1 MKGEQPP
8 DAVAIDAWWKAI
20 MAGGVDEP
28 HPVHGDDLK
37 ISIRHGVLRL
47 VGTMPTEDDKRELL
61 GRAREY
67 VGHGIDKVDA
77 RRLKVFERKEKP
89 GILEQTLIADFA
101 NRDVAEIATRHLV
114 DIRRLKA
121 KQIEI
126 LDREQRG
133 QDAPPGAGG
142 FHGERRE
149 GLQGRRGS
157 PRPARRRDRRVPGPR
172 DARAGHAQP
181 VDGGHAADPDG
192 NGEIRWL
199 RFSQKR
205 MSRGSVA
212 QPASARELTRQRL
225 SLAADVARGRPG
237 PHHRRR

>member
-1 MKGEQPP
+1 MSGQQPP

-28 HPVHGDDLK
+28 HPVYGDDLR

-101 NRDVAEIATRHLV
+101 NRDVAEIARRHLV

-126 LDREQRG
+126 LDRSNEDKTRRLVPADFIG
-133 QDAPPGAGG
+133 NVDKAFKAGEAVLVMRVDETEAFRVREMLAQDTRSRWTVITPPTPMAMVK
-142 FHGERRE
+142 
-149 GLQGRRGS
+149 S
-157 PRPARRRDRRVPGPR
+157 
-172 DARAGHAQP
+172 
-181 VDGGHAADPDG
+181 DG
-192 NGEIRWL
+192 
-199 RFSQKR
+199 
-205 MSRGSVA
+205 
-212 QPASARELTRQRL
+212 
-225 SLAADVARGRPG
+225 
-237 PHHRRR
+237 